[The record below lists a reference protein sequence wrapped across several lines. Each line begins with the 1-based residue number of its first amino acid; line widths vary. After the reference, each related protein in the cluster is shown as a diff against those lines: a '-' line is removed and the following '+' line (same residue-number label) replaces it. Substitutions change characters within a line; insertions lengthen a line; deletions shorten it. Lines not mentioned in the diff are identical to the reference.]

1 MESLVIAYLAAAI
14 GASLVVIGASF
25 GISRIGAAALEA
37 IGRQPEAGGQIRT
50 SMIIAAALIEGVAF
64 FAAAIC
70 LLLVLK

>member
-70 LLLVLK
+70 LLPVLK